1 MEMEKI
7 INLNDAELVHQERQA
22 AEQIFRLRFQMR
34 MGQNDGVQKL
44 RGLKKDIARIKTV
57 VRQRQLGIVTTH
69 ASSASHETATVEKV
83 AKVKTVKTA
92 APKAAKVAGKSKTA
106 NKSKVASK
114 SAHTATAKPK
124 KVATKSKAASS
135 KAAGGKVQSNAMKGS
150 R

>member
-7 INLNDAELVHQERQA
+7 VNLNDAELVHQERQA

-69 ASSASHETATVEKV
+69 ATSATHETAKAEKAAKAKTVKADAPKV
-83 AKVKTVKTA
+83 AKA
-92 APKAAKVAGKSKTA
+92 AG
-106 NKSKVASK
+106 KSKVASK